1 MRPSMSEEN
10 TLASFHLKTFSHGT
24 RLTGIAT
31 KLLKDAYIKGSGV
44 TLASLHRDKHYIK
57 LDQLARQTQQWETLI
72 QPTSLSLSYRN
83 KHKHIWITSKA
94 SLHSNPLR
102 KTKRSALFSTN
113 SSITFWYLCVF
124 KYTKAMIVNKYIFKK
139 LKNKLY
145 SFHEDT
151 LFLFW
156 T

>member
-1 MRPSMSEEN
+1 MNPSMSEDN
-10 TLASFHLKTFSHGT
+10 TLAYFHLKTFSHAM
-24 RLTGIAT
+24 RSTGMAT

-44 TLASLHRDKHYIK
+44 TLATLHRDKHYIK

-94 SLHSNPLR
+94 SLHSNPLS
-102 KTKRSALFSTN
+102 KTKWQTLFSAN
-113 SSITFWYLCVF
+113 SSITFWYFCIF
-124 KYTKAMIVNKYIFKK
+124 KYTKAMIVKKYVFKNYK
-139 LKNKLY
+139 TQLSWMYTIL
-145 SFHEDT
+145 
-151 LFLFW
+151 LW

>member
-1 MRPSMSEEN
+1 MHPSMSKESK
-10 TLASFHLKTFSHGT
+10 TAHLLPFTSSFSSWNRQTSMT
-24 RLTGIAT
+24 T

-44 TLASLHRDKHYIK
+44 TLATLHRDKHYIK
-57 LDQLARQTQQWETLI
+57 LDQLARQTQERETLI

-102 KTKRSALFSTN
+102 KTKRSALFSSN

-124 KYTKAMIVNKYIFKK
+124 KYTKAMIVNKYIFRSYKTRPT
-139 LKNKLY
+139 N
-145 SFHEDT
+145 
-151 LFLFW
+151 
-156 T
+156 

>member
-1 MRPSMSEEN
+1 MSEEN

-44 TLASLHRDKHYIK
+44 TLATLHRDKHYIK

-94 SLHSNPLR
+94 SLHSNPLS
-102 KTKRSALFSTN
+102 KTKRPALFLANN
-113 SSITFWYLCVF
+113 SINFWYLCIF
-124 KYTKAMIVNKYIFKK
+124 KYTKEVIVNKYIFKSYK
-139 LKNKLY
+139 TRSTTFMMIHYFYSELK
-145 SFHEDT
+145 HA
-151 LFLFW
+151 
-156 T
+156 